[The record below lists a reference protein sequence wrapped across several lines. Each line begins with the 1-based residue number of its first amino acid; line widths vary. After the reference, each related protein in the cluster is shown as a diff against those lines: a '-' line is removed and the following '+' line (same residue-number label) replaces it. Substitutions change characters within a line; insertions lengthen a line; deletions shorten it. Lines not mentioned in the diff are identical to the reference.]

1 MWAGS
6 DGISIMCGDPCV
18 GGMLDVSKLEN
29 EQVCECACVWDGVCV
44 RCVHVCGTVGVCVC
58 ACKCVSV
65 PVCGMVC
72 V

>member
-6 DGISIMCGDPCV
+6 DGVSIMCGDPCV

-29 EQVCECACVWDGVCV
+29 EQVCECACVGDGVCV
-44 RCVHVCGTVGVCVC
+44 RCVHVG
-58 ACKCVSV
+58 
-65 PVCGMVC
+65 GMVC